1 MKKTMSMIAAAMIMV
16 AVAASGKTA
25 DDVMKND
32 NGTYV
37 VNTAT
42 LAKDVRGFRGPTPLK
57 IYIKKNKVER
67 IEALSNG
74 ETPKFFARVESVLL
88 AKWNGMKVSKA
99 LETEVDG
106 VSGATMSSKA
116 VKENVKRGLRYYQK
130 NK

>member
-1 MKKTMSMIAAAMIMV
+1 MIAAAMIMA
-16 AVAASGKTA
+16 AVPASGKTA
-25 DDVMKND
+25 DGDVMKND
-32 NGTYV
+32 NGAYV

-42 LAKDVRGFRGPTPLK
+42 LAKDVRGFHGPTPLR
-57 IYIKKNKVER
+57 IYIRKNKVER
-67 IEALSNG
+67 IEALPNG
-74 ETPKFFARVESVLL
+74 ETPKFFARVESLML

-99 LETEVDG
+99 LAAEVDG